1 VRFRR
6 KTGQHHV
13 PGGPFPHVTADFRT
27 AAVCGL
33 LACAALV
40 TAGGFGDIHGNTLR
54 QKVLGAAGAAAF
66 LVFAVLTVR
75 ATSNEIYRVLRPRTG
90 DGHASVIRLLA
101 NLVGYT
107 VVLFSTLDVVAVP
120 IQHLL
125 LGGALTGVFVGI
137 ASQQALGNI
146 CAGLVLLLARPFSIG
161 DHVRVRSG
169 PLGGTMTGKVT
180 GMGLSYVS
188 LLTDD
193 GPLNIPNS
201 AMLAAGVGVLP
212 PPTTPTVPGQPAPA
226 TTTEPIT
233 SKPSAT

>member
-1 VRFRR
+1 M
-6 KTGQHHV
+6 
-13 PGGPFPHVTADFRT
+13 TADFRT

-33 LACAALV
+33 LACAAMV
-40 TAGGFGDIHGNTLR
+40 AAGGFGDIHGHALH
-54 QKVLGAAGAAAF
+54 QKILGAAGSAAF

-90 DGHASVIRLLA
+90 DGHAAVVRLLI

-107 VVLFSTLDVVAVP
+107 AVLFSTLDLLALP

-137 ASQQALGNI
+137 ASQQALANV
-146 CAGLVLLLARPFSIG
+146 CAGLVLLLARPFNIG

-169 PLGGTMTGKVT
+169 ALGGILTGQVT

-188 LLTDD
+188 LLTED
-193 GPLNIPNS
+193 GPLSIPNS
-201 AMLAAGVGVLP
+201 AMLAAGVGAVP
-212 PPTTPTVPGQPAPA
+212 PPAVPAPAVPAQPAPA
-226 TTTEPIT
+226 TIPDPGPVNPTPI
-233 SKPSAT
+233 